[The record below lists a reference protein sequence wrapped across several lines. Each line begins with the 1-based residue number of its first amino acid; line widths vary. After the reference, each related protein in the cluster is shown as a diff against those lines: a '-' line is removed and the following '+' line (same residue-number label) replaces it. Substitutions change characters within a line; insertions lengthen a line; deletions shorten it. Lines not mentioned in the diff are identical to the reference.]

1 LRSVAIFAGLALLTC
16 ACQKQSA
23 SVTSPPSAATQNAS
37 PSPAWTPERVREF
50 VVDTERLLY
59 KLLSKQLEKYS
70 NAQAT
75 GECYGD
81 SAFPIGLATE
91 IVPVLETRL
100 TGQALRCYLAS
111 YFGCRMGDW
120 IASAGVSRD
129 GLRAASYYEARSTIL
144 EQTPDR
150 IVAEVGEAPFDDVLD
165 GTLSPRKEDGK
176 SEFNDKSRYTLI
188 RDAKGV
194 WRISDRIP
202 SFKEWECRE
211 K

>member
-1 LRSVAIFAGLALLTC
+1 MTMAYLALLAG
-16 ACQKQSA
+16 ACRNHSSSA
-23 SVTSPPSAATQNAS
+23 TPAAPAPTEKPSP
-37 PSPAWTPERVREF
+37 PAWTPERVRQF
-50 VVDTERLLY
+50 VVDTEKLAFGLRD
-59 KLLSKQLEKYS
+59 KLLEKHM
-70 NAQAT
+70 NAQST
-75 GECYGD
+75 GECYDD

-100 TGQALRCYLAS
+100 TGQALRCYVAS
-111 YFGCRMGDW
+111 YFGCRLGDW

-129 GLRAASYYEARSTIL
+129 GGPRRVSFYEARSTIL

-150 IVAEVGEAPFDDVLD
+150 IVAEVGEAPSDDVD
-165 GTLSPRKEDGK
+165 HGKLSPRKEDGK

-188 RDAKGV
+188 RDEKGV

>member
-1 LRSVAIFAGLALLTC
+1 M
-16 ACQKQSA
+16 
-23 SVTSPPSAATQNAS
+23 
-37 PSPAWTPERVREF
+37 
-50 VVDTERLLY
+50 
-59 KLLSKQLEKYS
+59 
-70 NAQAT
+70 NAQST

-100 TGQALRCYLAS
+100 TGQALRCYVAS

-129 GLRAASYYEARSTIL
+129 GGPRALSFNESRTTIL

-150 IVAEVGEAPFDDVLD
+150 IVAQMSEAPSDMVLQGKVIKD
-165 GTLSPRKEDGK
+165 ADGK
-176 SEFNDKSRYTLI
+176 TEHKHSSRYTLT